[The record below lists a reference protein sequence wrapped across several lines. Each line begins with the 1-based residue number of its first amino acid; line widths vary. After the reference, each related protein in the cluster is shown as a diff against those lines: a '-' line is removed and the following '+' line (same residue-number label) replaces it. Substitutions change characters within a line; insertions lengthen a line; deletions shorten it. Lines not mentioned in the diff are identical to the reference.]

1 MRRSN
6 FFLVY
11 LLLVVAQILICNY
24 FHLTPYV
31 TLSLLPVMV
40 LCLPIRVSTTAALF
54 IAFATGLSVDL
65 LAEGLLGLNTLALLP
80 VAFIRMPLIRLIFG
94 EDLISRKED
103 FTVRKNGI
111 GKVTLAILLVQA
123 LFLLLYIWAD
133 GAGTR
138 PFWFNALRFGA
149 SLAAGYAAAIIVID
163 ALAPDSRK

>member
-1 MRRSN
+1 MRRSD

-11 LLLVVAQILICNY
+11 FLLTVAQILICNY

-31 TLSLLPVMV
+31 TVSLLPVMV
-40 LCLPIRVSTTAALF
+40 LCLPTRISTTGALF
-54 IAFATGLSVDL
+54 IAFVTGLAVDF

-80 VAFIRMPLIRLIFG
+80 VAFLRLPLIKLIFG
-94 EDLISRKED
+94 EDLLSRGED

-111 GKVTLAILLVQA
+111 GTVTLAILIVQS

-138 PFWFNALRFGA
+138 PGWFNTLRFAA
-149 SLAAGYAAAIIVID
+149 SLAAGYLVALMVID
-163 ALAPDSRK
+163 ALASDSRK

>member
-1 MRRSN
+1 MRKSN

-11 LLLVVAQILICNY
+11 LLLTVAQILICNY

-40 LCLPIRVSTTAALF
+40 LCLPVRISTTAALF
-54 IAFATGLSVDL
+54 IAFATGLSVDF
-65 LAEGLLGLNTLALLP
+65 LAEGLIGLNTLALLP
-80 VAFIRMPLIRLIFG
+80 VAFLRMPLIRLIFG

-103 FTVRKNGI
+103 FTVRKNGM

-138 PFWFNALRFGA
+138 PFWFNAVRFGA
-149 SLAAGYAAAIIVID
+149 SLLTGYLAALAVIGV
-163 ALAPDSRK
+163 LAPDTRK

>member
-1 MRRSN
+1 MRNTN

-31 TLSLLPVMV
+31 TLSLLPVMI
-40 LCLPIRVSTTAALF
+40 LCLPTRISTTVALF
-54 IAFATGLSVDL
+54 IAFATGLTVDF
-65 LAEGLLGLNTLALLP
+65 LAEGLIGLNTLALLP
-80 VAFIRMPLIRLIFG
+80 VAFLRIPLIKLIFG
-94 EDLISRKED
+94 EDLLSRKED

-111 GKVTLAILLVQA
+111 GKVSLAILLVQA

-138 PFWFNALRFGA
+138 PAWFNLLRFGA
-149 SLAAGYAAAIIVID
+149 SLLVGYAAAIIVID
-163 ALAPDSRK
+163 ALAPDTRK

>member
-138 PFWFNALRFGA
+138 PFWFNALRFSA

>member
-40 LCLPIRVSTTAALF
+40 LCLPTRVSTLGALF
-54 IAFATGLSVDL
+54 IAFATGLSVDF

-80 VAFIRMPLIRLIFG
+80 VAFLRIPLIKLIFG
-94 EDLISRKED
+94 EDLLSRGED

-111 GKVTLAILLVQA
+111 GKVTLAVILVEA

-138 PFWFNALRFGA
+138 PFWFNALRFGL

>member
-1 MRRSN
+1 MRNTN

-31 TLSLLPVMV
+31 TLSLLPVMI
-40 LCLPIRVSTTAALF
+40 LCLPTRISTTVALF
-54 IAFATGLSVDL
+54 IAFATGLTVDF
-65 LAEGLLGLNTLALLP
+65 LAEGLIGLNTLALLP
-80 VAFIRMPLIRLIFG
+80 VAFLRIPLIKIIFG
-94 EDLISRKED
+94 EDLLSRKED

-111 GKVTLAILLVQA
+111 GKVSLAILLVQA

-138 PFWFNALRFGA
+138 PAWFNLLRFGA
-149 SLAAGYAAAIIVID
+149 SLLVGYAAAIIVID
-163 ALAPDSRK
+163 ALTPDTRK

>member
-1 MRRSN
+1 MRRDV
-6 FFLVY
+6 FWLYYVLLVIAQ
-11 LLLVVAQILICNY
+11 LLLTNYLRVSPYLVFTILPA
-24 FHLTPYV
+24 L
-31 TLSLLPVMV
+31 V
-40 LCLPIRVSTTAALF
+40 LCISIRVGCVGAML
-54 IAFATGLSVDL
+54 IAFATGLTVDFL
-65 LAEGLLGLNTLALLP
+65 SEGVIGLNTLALLP

>member
-11 LLLVVAQILICNY
+11 LLLVVTQILICNY

-40 LCLPIRVSTTAALF
+40 LCLPTRVSTLGALF
-54 IAFATGLSVDL
+54 IAFATGLSVDF

-80 VAFIRMPLIRLIFG
+80 VAFLRIPLIKLIFG
-94 EDLISRKED
+94 EDLLSRGED

-111 GKVTLAILLVQA
+111 GKVTLAVILVEA

-138 PFWFNALRFGA
+138 PFWFNALRFGL

>member
-40 LCLPIRVSTTAALF
+40 LCLPTRVSTLGALF
-54 IAFATGLSVDL
+54 IAFATGLSVDF

-80 VAFIRMPLIRLIFG
+80 VAFLRIPLIKLIFG
-94 EDLISRKED
+94 EDLLSRGED

-111 GKVTLAILLVQA
+111 GKVTLAVILVET

-138 PFWFNALRFGA
+138 PFWFNALRFGL

>member
-40 LCLPIRVSTTAALF
+40 LCLPVRVSTLGALF
-54 IAFATGLSVDL
+54 IAFATGMSVDF
-65 LAEGLLGLNTLALLP
+65 LAEGLPGLNTLALLP
-80 VAFIRMPLIRLIFG
+80 VAYLRIPLIKLIFG
-94 EDLISRKED
+94 EDLISRGED

-111 GKVTLAILLVQA
+111 GKVTLAVILVQS

-133 GAGTR
+133 GAGMR

-149 SLAAGYAAAIIVID
+149 SLLAGYVAAIIVID
-163 ALAPDSRK
+163 ALAPDTRK

>member
-11 LLLVVAQILICNY
+11 LLLGIAQILICNY

-31 TLSLLPVMV
+31 TLSLLPVMI
-40 LCLPIRVSTTAALF
+40 LCLPARVSTTASLF
-54 IAFATGLSVDL
+54 VAFATGLAVDFL
-65 LAEGLLGLNTLALLP
+65 GEGLMGLNTLALLP
-80 VAFIRMPLIRLIFG
+80 VAYLRMPLIKLIFG
-94 EDLISRKED
+94 EDLISRGED
-103 FTVRKNGI
+103 FTLRKNGL
-111 GKVTLAILLVQA
+111 GAVSLAIILVQS

-138 PFWFNALRFGA
+138 PFWFNALRFAA
-149 SLAAGYAAAIIVID
+149 SLAAGYAAALVVID